1 MTNLKFIAY
10 TDIHHD
16 RFAAHCIK
24 LKDTLDIEHQVFQR
38 AFEGSFDFILFCGDR
53 FLKRDPEDE
62 VKTKA
67 DRLLLENLHYA
78 SVEHPNFQHYRLIG
92 NHDWVNS
99 SLKWHTSESL
109 KGLTNLWIFD
119 GSYYTVNHSD
129 YCIHGLPADFNFD
142 INLFQP
148 DSSKFNI
155 FMFHDIVKGSYSDE
169 GGNHTFPD
177 GVSISDI
184 DRPEFNLVL
193 AGDIHV
199 PQRLN
204 FKNTT
209 GGYIGSVLQRTRAD
223 ANRPRGWLEIEATKT
238 SDSWDISTVFVPV
251 RNFFTRITF
260 DVGANTRFEDL
271 SIPEEYFHDQ
281 SVEVTLRGS
290 KIDVDRVSESERW
303 KNYVTFESARG
314 IDVVRGYEVAQSEV
328 AVDMTQS
335 TSLVD
340 DLEAYLDS
348 GFVDIGNLDRE
359 VLISEIAHV

>member
-1 MTNLKFIAY
+1 
-10 TDIHHD
+10 
-16 RFAAHCIK
+16 
-24 LKDTLDIEHQVFQR
+24 
-38 AFEGSFDFILFCGDR
+38 
-53 FLKRDPEDE
+53 
-62 VKTKA
+62 
-67 DRLLLENLHYA
+67 
-78 SVEHPNFQHYRLIG
+78 
-92 NHDWVNS
+92 
-99 SLKWHTSESL
+99 
-109 KGLTNLWIFD
+109 
-119 GSYYTVNHSD
+119 
-129 YCIHGLPADFNFD
+129 
-142 INLFQP
+142 
-148 DSSKFNI
+148 
-155 FMFHDIVKGSYSDE
+155 MFHDIVKGSYSDE